1 MPVGLDRT
9 DVAARPSGEPAVDDR
24 TRALEAQPAVDAPD
38 RSNATDQA
46 AVFEPAMGT

>member
-1 MPVGLDRT
+1 MSIGLDRT
-9 DVAARPSGEPAVDDR
+9 GIAARPSGEPAVDDR

-46 AVFEPAMGT
+46 AVLEPATDT